1 MNINLDALK
10 NIKVED
16 LVANLKEYFSSSK
29 GLLKDADFM
38 NFYYDFF

>member
-16 LVANLKEYFSSSK
+16 LVSNLKEYFSSSR
-29 GLLKDADFM
+29 GLLKIKPLSLKLQ
-38 NFYYDFF
+38 